1 MYTYHRNRPM
11 LNLKLVEF
19 EIDQQNIWAAAVHAY
34 NVNQGYFKEP
44 VTSCT
49 EGTEGK
55 PVYIKEANRT
65 IADNILK
72 NPADLTP
79 DVIEQGQKARHYLN
93 GKFTFM
99 ALSGKINDYERAV
112 YNACNLEK
120 FTHKTKFEYAVVIS
134 AIASYYR
141 YLREE
146 EIGERINTNAP
157 SIGTLGEKVELDIE
171 VVKNVYSQ
179 NYGVNFVT
187 GITTHGQKVFFSFRT
202 SAKVG
207 QKLRIKATI
216 KAFRPDATQLNRAKI
231 IDQQ

>member
-1 MYTYHRNRPM
+1 MYTYYRNRPM
-11 LNLKLVEF
+11 LILKLVEF
-19 EIDQQNIWAAAVHAY
+19 ELDQRDVWAAAVHAY
-34 NVNQGYFKEP
+34 NTNSGYYKIP
-44 VTSCT
+44 VTSCA
-49 EGTEGK
+49 EGAEGQ

-72 NPADLTP
+72 NPADLTA
-79 DVIEQGQKARHYLN
+79 DVVEQGQKARQYLN
-93 GKFTFM
+93 GKFTFN
-99 ALSGKINDYERAV
+99 ALSGKLNDYERAV

-120 FTHKTKFEYAVVIS
+120 FTNKNKFEYAVVIS
-134 AIASYYR
+134 AISTYHR

-146 EIGERINTNAP
+146 EIGERINTSAP

-187 GITTHGQKVFFSFRT
+187 GITTLGQKVFFSFRT

-207 QKLRIKATI
+207 QKMRIKGTI

-231 IDQQ
+231 IDQ